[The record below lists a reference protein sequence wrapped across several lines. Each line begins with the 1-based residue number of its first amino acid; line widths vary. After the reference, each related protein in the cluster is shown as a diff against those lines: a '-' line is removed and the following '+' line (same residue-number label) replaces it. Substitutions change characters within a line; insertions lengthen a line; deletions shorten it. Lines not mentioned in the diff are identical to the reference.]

1 MPKIVKLS
9 ELNKKDRKKIEE
21 QTQKE
26 VAERKANIQNEISFV
41 SKNESRI
48 PTNTQNNVMSN
59 MPLPVRTNR
68 VQNYNTNNTFPITNN
83 INRSNVG
90 EIQKSTSQK
99 VFEALN
105 PGKKLSYTNNTEYE
119 LPTKDKVKNI
129 LRTGLIEE
137 VKQSPSKLLHI
148 AKSTIG
154 GGVSGTA
161 GIAQAS
167 LSQSANQQEKG
178 SKSGKGQTA
187 LNILSVLYP
196 NLPVLDY
203 NLTKEF
209 SENFYNTLN
218 DKEKN
223 TLQKAGS
230 LITEIGSYAS
240 NQLSSNRAL
249 NAIEQIRG
257 KISPSISKKYMEL
270 YDKISNPVRKMNQK
284 IAEEREGQDILTQK
298 LGEAGQ
304 SMGNMA
310 PSLAVTALTK
320 NPTAGMMVMGE
331 SAKGQATDEALQKGA
346 DLNTATKIGDVKKEL
361 EIGTEMLTGGLKFL
375 SPVGSTTI
383 DNAVEN
389 LINNKIHN
397 RMANFFTKQLA
408 GIGGEIAEETISD
421 VVGTIIDKGT
431 VDPDATYT
439 WNDWWNTVTTT
450 ALSTAGLNTVTGGY
464 TSKAYK
470 QNAYE
475 LQQHLTKE
483 ALKQNIADSQV
494 LTNEEKTQMT
504 NYLNNNDITEADFN
518 AMKEKM
524 GINPVQEQAKQ
535 EITNRMNNNQQ
546 VNNVTQEQI
555 SSLVARIDK
564 SNLPNEDKLM
574 MKDYIQNNNVSQADI
589 DSMNNVIDSAVSIPA
604 NNELVTNQNFK
615 DNVEARKK
623 YTKYK
628 NDTGE
633 YNSNAINEV
642 LDLIPENR
650 NGNRTVKQWLQVAKE
665 TGTRIADLSNEEI
678 ERIAYKSW
686 FDVQPSK
693 NITKYDRQS
702 KSTVGFQKLTS
713 DEWINEINKAV
724 NEARNNQIVSKDTN
738 QVQQEVSNYLK
749 KNNINMSVDQFIEW
763 ASNKEIEK
771 ETNMTPQQQELYD
784 LINNIQNRTYNES
797 IKNSKAGSLFSLEDT
812 SNNTAENETQRK
824 INRSMTMQEAKDMI
838 QRAFVTGDIYNWYD
852 GKYKNGDE
860 WIAGEGIDDVAMWIE
875 NDYNLQNKY
884 INSNQDIL
892 NEEYMIEDVL
902 DAYINKTLTGTGSKV
917 NRLDVSKPINYT
929 DNRFYAP
936 RDIVGGKELYEIAN
950 QRVTNANRQEVYKAR
965 ADFIINAHNEGYA
978 ESLGLSQKEVNEKLK
993 NWANYP
999 KKAME
1004 LSRYV
1009 NKDVALQNRW
1019 TGIENSSILNEL
1031 SINED
1036 QIDKLV
1042 KQVKGTTNEWQRRY
1056 IANTMLAID
1065 THIDYKSLT
1074 YDFAPDVKNM
1084 HETALADYSADTDTI
1099 RVRREGQNTI
1109 AHETGHFID
1118 HLLGRKVGDGYN
1130 LGLTRLCRSNYENDI
1145 SGKNYTLE
1153 QKQFLGNFNNFLT
1166 SIENSSDIGSKYKMD
1181 SQEVFARF
1189 VARFTEWTRNTAT
1202 NNRYG
1207 YEAKW
1212 YDDNFTTAQYM
1223 EFIKLLQEYSKLET
1237 TGQVSTKIDKSVK
1250 AKYDQR
1256 IEDIYSE
1263 LFKTSKNTPG
1273 ETINWNEIERP
1284 EGKFRKHYQSIIQS
1298 SNTTAQAK
1306 AIARELM
1313 ETDTYIPESNKNQLQ
1328 RADERIQTNGAD
1340 KELTTLSTN
1349 VDNGSKI
1356 TSVDIAVGERLI
1368 EYYSKI
1374 GNKAKLQ
1381 EAIQTTAMAGTQ
1393 AGQTVQALALL
1404 NHQTPQGQVT
1414 WIQRSVDKLNKELK
1428 HKKGDKA
1435 KQFEFTPE
1443 MQQKILNAKD
1453 KQEMNNV
1460 IDEVYQEL
1468 GQQVPKSF
1476 IEKLDSW
1483 RYFSMLANPRT
1494 HIRNIVGNFAM
1505 GKMQGVKNKVAGAIE
1520 DTMSLVNKDMERTHT
1535 LKRASKETKQFAKN
1549 DLNNVDIQTRL
1560 ELNENK
1566 YNPKSR
1572 IENSQRTFKSDVLEK
1587 TIGKAFNFND
1597 TALEAEDGF
1606 GLKHAYVKA
1615 LSEYMTANKLTPET
1629 ITEKQLAK
1637 ARNHAIEEAKEATFH
1652 SKNAI
1657 ATAINQFSRKNKLTK
1672 YTTDAI
1678 LPFVKTPMN
1687 VAKAGLE
1694 YNPTGL
1700 IKTLTVDSV
1709 KLRKGNI
1716 SVNKYIDNLS
1726 KGLTGTGLAV
1736 LGYAMAKAGI
1746 LKASGGDDDKKE
1758 KYDEALGRQAYS
1770 LEINGKTFSLDWL
1783 APAGIPLFVGAE
1795 AQNIKSQGE
1804 KEKKSI
1810 SSDDDSKSKQIMES
1824 LENWANAMSNSISP
1838 MSEMSMISGL
1848 TSALKSYD
1856 NDSQKMLGT
1865 MATNS
1870 LKSYVNQFVPT
1881 ALGQFART
1889 TDEYERNTT
1898 STKTGVLSKPI
1909 DQVKLQVMSKIPGLR
1924 QKLPTKSDIWGN
1936 EVKQQAN
1943 IPFRA
1948 FNNFVNPS
1956 IIKDVSINEV
1966 DKELNSL
1973 YSKTRESS
1981 IIPKSIDKTFT
1992 IDGENYRMT
2001 NEEYAKYNKKYGE
2014 TSYNLIK
2021 GLVTSNDY
2029 KNLTDEQKQKAIES
2043 VYSYAKEQN
2052 KVDYAKENNKE
2063 IKQSTLY
2070 ETMKALESKGG
2081 NQSNYLEFISKTSGA
2096 DIKERQKVNTLYNA
2110 DYDKN
2115 TKDIIYSNT
2124 IGKDDGIYNKVK
2136 KDNVSINSYLKYKD
2150 AVYNETD
2157 KKRNSGELEK
2167 EQNLKSV
2174 DKIKILL
2181 NSNFSENEKKSLYS
2195 NAIADDDVYSKLLKE
2210 NINVNEYLNFKKAQ
2224 LNEKLASDKDKY
2236 GQAIRG
2242 TSKEKFFKYINS
2254 KISGYEN
2261 RLIIAGKNYKLS
2273 NKERQKLVNIINNNT
2288 EEGKERINM
2297 YKNFSRNFIVNGN
2310 NIFYK

>member
-1 MPKIVKLS
+1 MGKKLWKQL
-9 ELNKKDRKKIEE
+9 EEARKKYDETSEE
-21 QTQKE
+21 RAKE
-26 VAERKANIQNEISFV
+26 DREKIQSAFSKKGMSFDYYNN
-41 SKNESRI
+41 SKNNES
-48 PTNTQNNVMSN
+48 NN
-59 MPLPVRTNR
+59 MPLPVRNNK
-68 VQNYNTNNTFPITNN
+68 VQNYNTTNTFPTANNLNRNN
-83 INRSNVG
+83 IGR
-90 EIQKSTSQK
+90 EQKSISQK

-105 PGKKLSYTNNTEYE
+105 PGKKISYTN
-119 LPTKDKVKNI
+119 K
-129 LRTGLIEE
+129 
-137 VKQSPSKLLHI
+137 
-148 AKSTIG
+148 
-154 GGVSGTA
+154 
-161 GIAQAS
+161 
-167 LSQSANQQEKG
+167 
-178 SKSGKGQTA
+178 
-187 LNILSVLYP
+187 
-196 NLPVLDY
+196 
-203 NLTKEF
+203 
-209 SENFYNTLN
+209 
-218 DKEKN
+218 
-223 TLQKAGS
+223 
-230 LITEIGSYAS
+230 
-240 NQLSSNRAL
+240 
-249 NAIEQIRG
+249 
-257 KISPSISKKYMEL
+257 
-270 YDKISNPVRKMNQK
+270 
-284 IAEEREGQDILTQK
+284 
-298 LGEAGQ
+298 
-304 SMGNMA
+304 
-310 PSLAVTALTK
+310 
-320 NPTAGMMVMGE
+320 
-331 SAKGQATDEALQKGA
+331 
-346 DLNTATKIGDVKKEL
+346 
-361 EIGTEMLTGGLKFL
+361 
-375 SPVGSTTI
+375 
-383 DNAVEN
+383 
-389 LINNKIHN
+389 
-397 RMANFFTKQLA
+397 
-408 GIGGEIAEETISD
+408 
-421 VVGTIIDKGT
+421 
-431 VDPDATYT
+431 
-439 WNDWWNTVTTT
+439 
-450 ALSTAGLNTVTGGY
+450 
-464 TSKAYK
+464 
-470 QNAYE
+470 
-475 LQQHLTKE
+475 
-483 ALKQNIADSQV
+483 
-494 LTNEEKTQMT
+494 
-504 NYLNNNDITEADFN
+504 
-518 AMKEKM
+518 
-524 GINPVQEQAKQ
+524 
-535 EITNRMNNNQQ
+535 
-546 VNNVTQEQI
+546 
-555 SSLVARIDK
+555 
-564 SNLPNEDKLM
+564 
-574 MKDYIQNNNVSQADI
+574 
-589 DSMNNVIDSAVSIPA
+589 
-604 NNELVTNQNFK
+604 
-615 DNVEARKK
+615 
-623 YTKYK
+623 
-628 NDTGE
+628 
-633 YNSNAINEV
+633 
-642 LDLIPENR
+642 
-650 NGNRTVKQWLQVAKE
+650 
-665 TGTRIADLSNEEI
+665 
-678 ERIAYKSW
+678 
-686 FDVQPSK
+686 
-693 NITKYDRQS
+693 
-702 KSTVGFQKLTS
+702 
-713 DEWINEINKAV
+713 
-724 NEARNNQIVSKDTN
+724 
-738 QVQQEVSNYLK
+738 
-749 KNNINMSVDQFIEW
+749 
-763 ASNKEIEK
+763 
-771 ETNMTPQQQELYD
+771 
-784 LINNIQNRTYNES
+784 NES
-797 IKNSKAGSLFSLEDT
+797 KFD
-812 SNNTAENETQRK
+812 
-824 INRSMTMQEAKDMI
+824 
-838 QRAFVTGDIYNWYD
+838 
-852 GKYKNGDE
+852 
-860 WIAGEGIDDVAMWIE
+860 
-875 NDYNLQNKY
+875 
-884 INSNQDIL
+884 
-892 NEEYMIEDVL
+892 
-902 DAYINKTLTGTGSKV
+902 
-917 NRLDVSKPINYT
+917 
-929 DNRFYAP
+929 
-936 RDIVGGKELYEIAN
+936 
-950 QRVTNANRQEVYKAR
+950 
-965 ADFIINAHNEGYA
+965 
-978 ESLGLSQKEVNEKLK
+978 
-993 NWANYP
+993 
-999 KKAME
+999 
-1004 LSRYV
+1004 
-1009 NKDVALQNRW
+1009 
-1019 TGIENSSILNEL
+1019 
-1031 SINED
+1031 
-1036 QIDKLV
+1036 
-1042 KQVKGTTNEWQRRY
+1042 
-1056 IANTMLAID
+1056 
-1065 THIDYKSLT
+1065 
-1074 YDFAPDVKNM
+1074 
-1084 HETALADYSADTDTI
+1084 
-1099 RVRREGQNTI
+1099 
-1109 AHETGHFID
+1109 
-1118 HLLGRKVGDGYN
+1118 
-1130 LGLTRLCRSNYENDI
+1130 
-1145 SGKNYTLE
+1145 
-1153 QKQFLGNFNNFLT
+1153 NNFLT
-1166 SIENSSDIGSKYKMD
+1166 KQALPLVSDVGTTVASILKSNNINNNLNNNKFVSDLDKTIKTGFLSGIGSFESGMINAGALPIGEAQKALGKITGIKSLEDRGNISESIGKAINNASQYGSRTNSMIDNDFVKTAGQVSEGIGNMAVPIAVNVATGGEGGNLLQAISAGGNKAISTLNEENSNPIRSALSGGAMGGIEYYTNKLFGGNILAKGSLDDIAGNAIKKIPNKVGQFLANKGYAVGGEIIEENLSNIGEYIVDKIINNKDMPSLKQWFEDSKETTKTTFLTTIVLDMLGFGGADLTQNTEQDTEMNKKINEAEQVVKQNIEQDIQKIDNQDIEKNNAKQDITERINNSNLSQEDKTNMLDYVQNENFTQSDYNAMRDAIENNQEINKQKNAEFQSKNA
-1181 SQEVFARF
+1181 EII
-1189 VARFTEWTRNTAT
+1189 
-1202 NNRYG
+1202 NNEYVTKEFKEGLEKFNSKKYNQTDHIKVLNELPQYFYNYG
-1207 YEAKW
+1207 YEINQPLYLNMNKLEDIMKEPKGTFKGVNQHGITMDIIEDLPRALNNPLNIIKNPKYNNRFIVVTDLTDQYGDIVVVPITLKNGNNAEITSVSKINSIYGKDT
-1212 YDDNFTTAQYM
+1212 YDLPKNDENKSYIENNKNNIIYDIDNERSSNSNYRLQLPSETTTASNNSITNSNEKVNTNTNYTQNT
-1223 EFIKLLQEYSKLET
+1223 ENNTQN
-1237 TGQVSTKIDKSVK
+1237 TK
-1250 AKYDQR
+1250 
-1256 IEDIYSE
+1256 
-1263 LFKTSKNTPG
+1263 G
-1273 ETINWNEIERP
+1273 ESINWNEIERP
-1284 EGKFRKHYQSIIQS
+1284 EGKFRKHYQSIIKS

-1306 AIARELM
+1306 AVARELM
-1313 ETDTYIPESNKNQLQ
+1313 EADTDIPESNKNQLQ

-1520 DTMSLVNKDMERTHT
+1520 DTMSLVDKDMERTHT

-1678 LPFVKTPMN
+1678 LPFVKTPLN

-1709 KLRKGNI
+1709 KLRKGKI
-1716 SVNKYIDNLS
+1716 SINKYIDNLS

-1804 KEKKSI
+1804 NEKKSI
-1810 SSDDDSKSKQIMES
+1810 SSDDDSKSKKIIES

-1865 MATNS
+1865 IGTNS

-1881 ALGQFART
+1881 ALGQLART

-1909 DQVKLQVMSKIPGLR
+1909 DQVKLQVMSKVPGLR

-1966 DKELNSL
+1966 DNELNSL

-1992 IDGENYRMT
+1992 IDGTNYRMT

-2021 GLVTSNDY
+2021 GLVTSNVY

-2124 IGKDDGIYNKVK
+2124 IGKDDETYNKVK
-2136 KDNVSINSYLKYKD
+2136 KDNISINSYLKYKD

-2157 KKRNSGELEK
+2157 KKRNSGELGK

-2195 NAIADDDVYSKLLKE
+2195 NAVADDDVYSKLLKE
-2210 NINVNEYLNFKKAQ
+2210 NINVDEYLNFKKAQ

-2273 NKERQKLVNIINNNT
+2273 NKERQKLVDIINNNT

-2310 NIFYK
+2310 NVFYR

>member
-1 MPKIVKLS
+1 MPRIVKLS

-26 VAERKANIQNEISFV
+26 VAERKENIQNEVSFV
-41 SKNESRI
+41 SKNETRLPVNNNRMNNI
-48 PTNTQNNVMSN
+48 P
-59 MPLPVRTNR
+59 PPVRTNR

-83 INRSNVG
+83 INRSNIG

-99 VFEALN
+99 VFETLN
-105 PGKKLSYTNNTEYE
+105 PGKKISYKNEQPNLRNKADLIRNILTTGTSISKGENAGKLVNNILTTTQNLGTSAYTGLLQFGKVLNER
-119 LPTKDKVKNI
+119 LADNQNMRIKADNILTDNTKDKQKAKNLLKGQADLLGLNYNEEKNKIEELKYEDVNKKIQSKINEENNNTAKRIEESTGLGKTTAELASSLGNNLVGMVGSAANPGLGLTYFVGSATGSYEDDAKERGMEGNQAKLYSGIMGAFEGLGDYIFGYGAVNKGLSAVGKKSVGKAITSFGETLLGSGLENAFQEGITEPINELVATAVGGRDKADWQNIEQRILKSAGYGFLSGLIFDGIGRGAGSITNIQNKLNNGENISQADVKNVVKDLESTGMTREEI
-129 LRTGLIEE
+129 LNNAR
-137 VKQSPSKLLHI
+137 
-148 AKSTIG
+148 
-154 GGVSGTA
+154 
-161 GIAQAS
+161 
-167 LSQSANQQEKG
+167 N
-178 SKSGKGQTA
+178 
-187 LNILSVLYP
+187 
-196 NLPVLDY
+196 
-203 NLTKEF
+203 
-209 SENFYNTLN
+209 
-218 DKEKN
+218 
-223 TLQKAGS
+223 
-230 LITEIGSYAS
+230 
-240 NQLSSNRAL
+240 
-249 NAIEQIRG
+249 NAIESVKTEINRTNNQEQTKRDITER
-257 KISPSISKKYMEL
+257 INNSNLSEE
-270 YDKISNPVRKMNQK
+270 DKSNMLNYVQNEDFTQADYNAM
-284 IAEEREGQDILTQK
+284 RE
-298 LGEAGQ
+298 
-304 SMGNMA
+304 
-310 PSLAVTALTK
+310 
-320 NPTAGMMVMGE
+320 
-331 SAKGQATDEALQKGA
+331 
-346 DLNTATKIGDVKKEL
+346 
-361 EIGTEMLTGGLKFL
+361 
-375 SPVGSTTI
+375 TI
-383 DNAVEN
+383 DN
-389 LINNKIHN
+389 
-397 RMANFFTKQLA
+397 
-408 GIGGEIAEETISD
+408 S
-421 VVGTIIDKGT
+421 
-431 VDPDATYT
+431 
-439 WNDWWNTVTTT
+439 
-450 ALSTAGLNTVTGGY
+450 
-464 TSKAYK
+464 
-470 QNAYE
+470 
-475 LQQHLTKE
+475 
-483 ALKQNIADSQV
+483 
-494 LTNEEKTQMT
+494 
-504 NYLNNNDITEADFN
+504 
-518 AMKEKM
+518 
-524 GINPVQEQAKQ
+524 QEQAKQ
-535 EITNRMNNNQQ
+535 EIISRTNNNQQ
-546 VNNVTQEQI
+546 SNNISQEQI
-555 SSLVARIDK
+555 SSLVERIDK

-724 NEARNNQIVSKDTN
+724 NEARNNQEQNENSN
-738 QVQQEVSNYLK
+738 QS
-749 KNNINMSVDQFIEW
+749 SFI
-763 ASNKEIEK
+763 
-771 ETNMTPQQQELYD
+771 MP
-784 LINNIQNRTYNES
+784 
-797 IKNSKAGSLFSLEDT
+797 
-812 SNNTAENETQRK
+812 TAENTK
-824 INRSMTMQEAKDMI
+824 
-838 QRAFVTGDIYNWYD
+838 
-852 GKYKNGDE
+852 
-860 WIAGEGIDDVAMWIE
+860 
-875 NDYNLQNKY
+875 
-884 INSNQDIL
+884 
-892 NEEYMIEDVL
+892 
-902 DAYINKTLTGTGSKV
+902 
-917 NRLDVSKPINYT
+917 
-929 DNRFYAP
+929 
-936 RDIVGGKELYEIAN
+936 
-950 QRVTNANRQEVYKAR
+950 
-965 ADFIINAHNEGYA
+965 
-978 ESLGLSQKEVNEKLK
+978 KEVNL
-993 NWANYP
+993 P
-999 KKAME
+999 KA
-1004 LSRYV
+1004 
-1009 NKDVALQNRW
+1009 
-1019 TGIENSSILNEL
+1019 ENNT
-1031 SINED
+1031 
-1036 QIDKLV
+1036 QKT
-1042 KQVKGTTNEWQRRY
+1042 KGE
-1056 IANTMLAID
+1056 
-1065 THIDYKSLT
+1065 
-1074 YDFAPDVKNM
+1074 P
-1084 HETALADYSADTDTI
+1084 
-1099 RVRREGQNTI
+1099 
-1109 AHETGHFID
+1109 
-1118 HLLGRKVGDGYN
+1118 
-1130 LGLTRLCRSNYENDI
+1130 
-1145 SGKNYTLE
+1145 
-1153 QKQFLGNFNNFLT
+1153 
-1166 SIENSSDIGSKYKMD
+1166 
-1181 SQEVFARF
+1181 
-1189 VARFTEWTRNTAT
+1189 
-1202 NNRYG
+1202 
-1207 YEAKW
+1207 
-1212 YDDNFTTAQYM
+1212 
-1223 EFIKLLQEYSKLET
+1223 
-1237 TGQVSTKIDKSVK
+1237 
-1250 AKYDQR
+1250 
-1256 IEDIYSE
+1256 
-1263 LFKTSKNTPG
+1263 
-1273 ETINWNEIERP
+1273 INWNEIERP

-1306 AIARELM
+1306 AVARELM
-1313 ETDTYIPESNKNQLQ
+1313 EADTYIPESNKNQLL
-1328 RADERIQTNGAD
+1328 RADERIQINGAD

-1435 KQFEFTPE
+1435 KQFEFTSE

-1476 IEKLDSW
+1476 TEKLDSW

-1505 GKMQGVKNKVAGAIE
+1505 GKMQEVKNKVAGAIE

-1572 IENSQRTFKSDVLEK
+1572 IENSQRTFKIDALEK

-1881 ALGQFART
+1881 ALGQLART

-2063 IKQSTLY
+2063 VKQSALY

-2124 IGKDDGIYNKVK
+2124 IGKDDEIYNKVK

-2210 NINVNEYLNFKKAQ
+2210 NINIDEYLNFKKAQ

-2310 NIFYK
+2310 NVFYK